1 MHIIQEIYN
10 VGVPNKFPLSIE
22 PSWFL
27 WRASTRAT
35 VLSLV
40 LFRIV
45 NSAVSIQFDDFD
57 GHIVSYDFP
66 ELIFKIEFHH
76 YLLFIALMISICLN
90 HLFEFSLRLLSSRFP
105 WLSDQG
111 NSAGGIMRVSG
122 YDRVL
127 LIFNLGL

>member
-1 MHIIQEIYN
+1 MHIVQEINY
-10 VGVPNKFPLSIE
+10 VGVPYKFPLSIE
-22 PSWFL
+22 TSRFL

-45 NSAVSIQFDDFD
+45 NSAVSIKFDNFD
-57 GHIVSYDFP
+57 GHIVSYNFP

-76 YLLFIALMISICLN
+76 NLLFIALMISICLN

-111 NSAGGIMRVSG
+111 NSARGIMRVSG
-122 YDRVL
+122 YYRVL

>member
-1 MHIIQEIYN
+1 
-10 VGVPNKFPLSIE
+10 
-22 PSWFL
+22 
-27 WRASTRAT
+27 